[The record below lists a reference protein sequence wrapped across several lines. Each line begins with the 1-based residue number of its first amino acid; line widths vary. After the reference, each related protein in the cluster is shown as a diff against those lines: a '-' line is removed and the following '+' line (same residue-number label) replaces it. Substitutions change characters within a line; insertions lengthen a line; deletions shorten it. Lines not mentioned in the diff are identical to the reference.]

1 MTRGI
6 PVGLSTSSV
15 YPGGVAETFALA
27 KQLGYDGVEVMVLRD
42 PDSQDERR
50 LRELSDEHEQPVL
63 SIHAPT
69 LLLTQGVWGNDPW
82 DKVDRATELAHDVG
96 ANVVVLHPPFRWQR
110 SYAEHFVGAI
120 AERERLDGMRLAVEN
135 MFPWRARSKKR
146 ERTMQ
151 AYLPGWDP
159 LEHDYR
165 SVTLD
170 LSHTATAGMDADAA
184 LAMADELGD
193 RLAHLHLA
201 DGTASFMDE
210 HLVPG
215 QGEQPC
221 ADVLQM
227 LGARGFDGAVVV
239 EVNTRKMSAVGRRT
253 ALADSLSFA
262 RAHLATGEGSR
273 GPRPVTDAPEEG

>member
-1 MTRGI
+1 MSRGI

-15 YPGGVAETFALA
+15 YPGGVAETFSLA

-50 LRELSDEHEQPVL
+50 LRELVDEHEMPVL

-96 ANVVVLHPPFRWQR
+96 AGVVVLHPPFRWQR
-110 SYAEHFVGAI
+110 GYAEHFVGAV

-146 ERTMQ
+146 ERVMQ

-159 LEHDYR
+159 LGHDYR

-221 ADVLQM
+221 AEVLHM
-227 LGARGFDGAVVV
+227 LGVRGFDGAVVV
-239 EVNTRKMSAVGRRT
+239 EVNTRKMSAVGRRS

-262 RAHLATGEGSR
+262 REHIAAGEASR
-273 GPRPVTDAPEEG
+273 GPGPVADTPEEA

>member
-1 MTRGI
+1 MGI

-15 YPGGVAETFALA
+15 YPGGVTRTFELA
-27 KQLGYDGVEVMVLRD
+27 KELGYDGVEVMVLRE

-50 LRELSDEHEQPVL
+50 LRELSDEYGLPVL
-63 SIHAPT
+63 AIHAPT

-82 DKVDRATELAHDVG
+82 DKIDRATELAHDVG
-96 ANVVVLHPPFRWQR
+96 AGVVVLHPPFRWQR

-135 MFPWRARSKKR
+135 MFPWRAATKRR
-146 ERTMQ
+146 EREMQ

-170 LSHTATAGMDADAA
+170 LSHTATAGLDHDAA
-184 LAMADELGD
+184 LAMADELGP

-201 DGTASFMDE
+201 DGTSNFKDE
-210 HLVPG
+210 HMVPG
-215 QGEQPC
+215 RGDQPC
-221 ADVLQM
+221 AEVLHM
-227 LGARGFDGAVVV
+227 LGSQGFAGSVVV
-239 EVNTRKMSAVGRRT
+239 EINTRKMSEVGRR
-253 ALADSLSFA
+253 AAVADSLSFA
-262 RAHLATGEGSR
+262 REHLAIGERQHTYPS
-273 GPRPVTDAPEEG
+273 TQTPEDG